1 MTATRQTKSDQG
13 IQKLLH
19 DLLIVGLGLDTKVTN
34 RIIKL
39 IHDQGQWATVKQHV
53 RTTLPPEAW
62 QRLNQG
68 LDLADKGVDQD
79 EPMDD
84 EPMDDEPELD
94 ERDPEME
101 PEEPVGDGE
110 SDAEMAG
117 GMDDLAPED
126 DPRMREGIAPTF
138 LGFLTELTAQQTARS
153 LVRDKGERRKAA
165 MQTDMQRRQE
175 IQGELEDYENSE
187 DPQEKTLAMQI
198 KRTATLRARVE
209 QNRAAKEA
217 QKAKE
222 PQGTF

>member
-1 MTATRQTKSDQG
+1 MAASRQTKSDQG
-13 IQKLLH
+13 IQKLIR
-19 DLLIVGLGLDTKVTN
+19 DLLVVGLGLDNKVTS

-39 IHDQGQWATVKQHV
+39 MHDQGQWAAVKQHV
-53 RTTLPPEAW
+53 RTTLPAVAW

-68 LDLADKGVDQD
+68 LDLATGNDDVD
-79 EPMDD
+79 DD
-84 EPMDDEPELD
+84 DDDEPELD

-117 GMDDLAPED
+117 DMDDLAPED
-126 DPRMREGIAPTF
+126 DPRMREGLAPTF
-138 LGFLTELTAQQTARS
+138 LGYLTELTSQQTART

-187 DPQEKTLAMQI
+187 DPQEKTLATQI
-198 KRTATLRARVE
+198 KRTAQLRARVE

-217 QKAKE
+217 QQAKQT
-222 PQGTF
+222 QGTF

>member
-1 MTATRQTKSDQG
+1 MAASRQTKSDQG
-13 IQKLLH
+13 IQKLIR
-19 DLLIVGLGLDTKVTN
+19 DLLVVGLGLDNKVTS

-39 IHDQGQWATVKQHV
+39 MHDQGQWAAVKQHV
-53 RTTLPPEAW
+53 RTTLPAVAW

-68 LDLADKGVDQD
+68 LDLATGNDDVD
-79 EPMDD
+79 DD
-84 EPMDDEPELD
+84 DDDEPELD

-117 GMDDLAPED
+117 DMDDLAPED
-126 DPRMREGIAPTF
+126 DPRMREGLAPTF
-138 LGFLTELTAQQTARS
+138 LGYLTELTSQQTART

-187 DPQEKTLAMQI
+187 DPQEKTLATQI
-198 KRTATLRARVE
+198 KRTAQLRARVE
-209 QNRAAKEA
+209 QQKAARAAKEA
-217 QKAKE
+217 QA
-222 PQGTF
+222 PMGTV

>member
-1 MTATRQTKSDQG
+1 MSASRQTKSDQG
-13 IQKLLH
+13 IQKLIR
-19 DLLIVGLGLDTKVTN
+19 DLLVVGLGLDHKVTS

-39 IHDQGQWATVKQHV
+39 MHDQGQWAAVKQHV
-53 RTTLPPEAW
+53 RTTLPAVAW

-68 LDLADKGVDQD
+68 LDLAASGD
-79 EPMDD
+79 DD
-84 EPMDDEPELD
+84 ESELDPELD

-110 SDAEMAG
+110 SDAEMAA

-126 DPRMREGIAPTF
+126 DPRMREGLAPTF
-138 LGFLTELTAQQTARS
+138 LGYLTELTAQQTART

-175 IQGELEDYENSE
+175 IQGELEDYEKSE
-187 DPQEKTLAMQI
+187 DPQEKTLATQI
-198 KRTATLRARVE
+198 KRTAQLRARVE

-217 QKAKE
+217 QQAKQ